1 MLFLPKFVTRTM
13 SIRLSLMIV
22 IAIALLLL
30 ASLFVMFRFSR
41 LSVKEEALE
50 NAKQTLDGTVQHID
64 NILLSVELATGNMYF
79 SLLPDLNKPE
89 RMSLY
94 CRKLVESNPYI
105 VGCAIAFMPNY
116 YPGREL
122 FMTYVRRD
130 SVSTPTGVE
139 QKLIE
144 SDSYGSLPYTE
155 QVWFT
160 SPTLHGKPGWTDPLK
175 EEKAEGEAIT
185 SFCLPIINRQGQYI
199 AVLAADVSIGLLSK
213 IVLATKPSANSY
225 CVLLA
230 RDGSY
235 IVHPDTNKLLHQTAF
250 TQTEQGADP
259 TVKEAILAMLAG
271 ETGYKY
277 FHLDGKDSYVFYKPF
292 ERVQVPG
299 RTIEQLG
306 WSVGVIYPEED
317 IFNNYNR
324 LLYYVITIAVIGL
337 LLLFILCRIVTH
349 RQLQPLLMLTRS
361 AQRIADGNYDEVIPD
376 SKQQDE
382 IGRLQDNFQQMQQSL
397 SAHVSE
403 LEQLTTAL
411 KDREAGLREAYGH
424 AQEANRVKTTFLH
437 NMTNQMMKPA
447 AAIEEDVKA
456 LCAIN
461 SENEQQAAD
470 RLTEDITRQ
479 GTSITSLLN
488 NMLDNS

>member
-175 EEKAEGEAIT
+175 EKAEGEAIT

-292 ERVQVPG
+292 ERAQVPG

-317 IFNNYNR
+317 IFNDYNR
-324 LLYYVITIAVIGL
+324 LLYYVIAIAVIGL
-337 LLLFILCRIVTH
+337 LLLFTLCRTVIH
-349 RQLQPLLMLTRS
+349 RQLLPLLMLTRS
-361 AQRIADGNYDEVIPD
+361 AQRIAHGNYDEVIPD

-479 GTSITSLLN
+479 GTSIISLLN
-488 NMLDNS
+488 NMLDKS